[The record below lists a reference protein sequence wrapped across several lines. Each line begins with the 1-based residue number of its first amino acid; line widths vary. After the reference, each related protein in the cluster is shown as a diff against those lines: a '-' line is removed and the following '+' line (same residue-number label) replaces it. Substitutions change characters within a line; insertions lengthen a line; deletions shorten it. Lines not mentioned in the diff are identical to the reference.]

1 MSDAGASAALPPPG
15 RQLTQA
21 DFAGDAAII
30 APTLVGATLLVDGVG
45 GLIVEVE
52 AYDQTE
58 PGSHCFPGPTARNRA
73 MFGPPGHAYVY
84 LNYGIHLCLN
94 FVCREAGR
102 GAGILIR
109 ALQPTQGMATMK
121 TRRGLDEPR
130 RLCAGPGCVGQAL
143 AISMDHYGLALN
155 APPFAIYARDPEARI
170 KIATGPRIGVKKTP
184 GLPWRFGL
192 AGSRYLSK
200 RFPG

>member
-1 MSDAGASAALPPPG
+1 MTDTAGTQAAAPLP

-30 APTLVGATLLVDGVG
+30 APTLIGATLLIAGVG

-58 PGSHCFPGPTARNRA
+58 PGSHCYPGPTARNRA

-102 GAGILIR
+102 GAGILVR
-109 ALQPTQGMATMK
+109 ALQPTHGVDIMK
-121 TRRGLDEPR
+121 QRRDLDDER

-143 AISMDHYGLALN
+143 GVTLDLYGLSLD
-155 APPFAIYARDPEARI
+155 APPFAVHARDPAARI
-170 KIATGPRIGVKKTP
+170 QVVSGPRIGVKKTP

-192 AGSRYLSK
+192 AGSRYLSR
-200 RFPG
+200 RF